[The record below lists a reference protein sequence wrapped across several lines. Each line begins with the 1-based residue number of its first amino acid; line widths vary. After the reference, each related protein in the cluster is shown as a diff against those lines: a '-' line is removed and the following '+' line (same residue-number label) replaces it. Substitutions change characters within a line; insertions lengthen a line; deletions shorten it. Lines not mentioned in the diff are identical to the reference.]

1 MVNLWDYTKKLGR
14 IRILKTDGEIVE
26 GRTVCVT
33 DKDEAE
39 TEEDF
44 IVIDLD
50 NDGGI
55 AEIFQSEVESIER
68 I

>member
-1 MVNLWDYTKKLGR
+1 MINLWDYTKKIGR
-14 IRILKTDGEIVE
+14 IRVLKTDGTTVE

-50 NDGGI
+50 DGDV
-55 AEIFQSEVESIER
+55 AEIVQSEVKSIER
-68 I
+68 V

>member
-1 MVNLWDYTKKLGR
+1 MVNLWDYAKKLGR
-14 IRILKTDGEIVE
+14 IRILKTDGESVE
-26 GRTVCVT
+26 GRIVCVT

-50 NDGGI
+50 IGGI